1 MMTPLIPFIRQP
13 LLLLLTAL
21 LGLSPSVA
29 LEVSNVFSDHM
40 VLQQQQP
47 IRVWGRAEPGSEV
60 NVRFATASE
69 STEVHADGTW
79 QLSLPAQEA
88 SFESRTLTISS
99 GDHELRFSDVLV
111 GEVWLCS
118 GQSNMDWTVDR
129 LKDADMERLA
139 ADHPHIRLYK
149 VNHVTASEPR
159 FSDTAVWK
167 VCAPNTVGDFSGAGY
182 YFGRDLQQIL
192 KVPVGLIHSA
202 WGGTPAIAWT
212 RMQAMHKHPQLVG
225 KVAEWEA
232 MVQDFP
238 KKMEVWQKQQDALN
252 AAGTPDPTP
261 WRSRPKD
268 RSDSHFPANLANGML
283 GPIAPYTVRG
293 AIWYQGETDAGWN
306 PGDYDAR
313 LQVMIEDWRERW
325 DQNPFPFG
333 IVQLAAFMDE
343 RSEPSNDPWPQ
354 LREAQ
359 RNLANSMEHLGL
371 AVTIDIGEANDI
383 HPRNKQ
389 EVGRR
394 LARWALADVYE
405 QIELRGGPELA
416 TARVDGKQARLSFT
430 QVGSGL
436 HHFDAHKLGGF
447 TLAGSDGVFY
457 PATARIDGKNTIV
470 VSSAE
475 VFEPLR
481 VRYAWQNNP
490 KDANLTNAER
500 LPASPFEAWL
510 ER

>member
-1 MMTPLIPFIRQP
+1 MMIPANPFIRQS
-13 LLLLLTAL
+13 LLLLLTAF

-47 IRVWGRAEPGSEV
+47 IRVWGRAAPGSEV
-60 NVRFATASE
+60 TVTFATVNETTRVNAE
-69 STEVHADGTW
+69 GMW

-99 GDHELRFSDVLV
+99 GEHELRFSDVLV

-139 ADHPHIRLYK
+139 ARHPHIRLYK
-149 VNHVTASEPR
+149 VNHVTAQEAR
-159 FSDTAVWK
+159 FSDNAVWK
-167 VCAPNTVGDFSGAGY
+167 VCAPDTVGDFSGTGY
-182 YFGRDLQQIL
+182 YFGRDLQQVL
-192 KVPVGLIHSA
+192 NVPVGLIHSA

-212 RMQAMHKHPQLVG
+212 RMEAMHRHPQLVG

-232 MVQDFP
+232 MVQDSA
-238 KKMEVWQKQQDALN
+238 ERLVEWQKEQDALN
-252 AAGTPDPTP
+252 AAGTPDPAP
-261 WRSRPKD
+261 WRSRPKERTD
-268 RSDSHFPANLANGML
+268 PHFPANLANGML
-283 GPIAPYTVRG
+283 APIAPYTIRG

-306 PGDYDAR
+306 PSDYDER

-325 DQNPFPFG
+325 GQEQLPFG
-333 IVQLAAFMDE
+333 IVQLAGFMDY
-343 RSEPSNDPWPQ
+343 RTEPSNDPWPQ

-359 RNLANSMEHLGL
+359 RNLANSMEHVGL

-394 LARWALADVYE
+394 LSRWALADVYE
-405 QIELRGGPELA
+405 EIELRGGPELA
-416 TARVDGKQARLSFT
+416 TARVTGNQAVLTFT
-430 QVGSGL
+430 QTGSGL
-436 HHFDAHKLGGF
+436 HILDDRKLRGF
-447 TLAGSDGVFY
+447 TLAGLDGVFY
-457 PATARIDGKNTIV
+457 PAVATLDGKDTVIV
-470 VSSAE
+470 TSTDVPSPE
-475 VFEPLR
+475 R

-510 ER
+510 R